1 MNTEGEGSG
10 PTAPAP
16 EPSVLVVEGDVMIRL
31 VVAAYLREC
40 GFKVVEASSAD
51 EALTVLKT
59 DRKIAIDVAFVDM
72 DIAGSLDGFGLSQW
86 IRRERAEI
94 KIILASGSGTA
105 NSANAPRPVKLDTR
119 CCAASAARSF
129 TASDSRRAALGVSP
143 SPSDTSSRF
152 CSTAK

>member
-94 KIILASGSGTA
+94 KIILASGA
-105 NSANAPRPVKLDTR
+105 HR
-119 CCAASAARSF
+119 
-129 TASDSRRAALGVSP
+129 
-143 SPSDTSSRF
+143 
-152 CSTAK
+152 TAKEAGHLCEHGPVMRKPYDHKDLERQIRQMLLGR